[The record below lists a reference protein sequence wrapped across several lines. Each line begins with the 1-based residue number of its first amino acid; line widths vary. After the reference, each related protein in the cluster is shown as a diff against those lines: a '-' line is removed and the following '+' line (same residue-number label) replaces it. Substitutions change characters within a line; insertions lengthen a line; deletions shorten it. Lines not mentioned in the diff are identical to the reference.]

1 MQRAGHQ
8 SFSTTMLYVREAENL
23 GAHFGTPFPPLPAE
37 LLGGDSSPES
47 YEPPPE
53 SSNGADSLLIPVELT
68 RIELV
73 TSCMPCKRS
82 PN

>member
-1 MQRAGHQ
+1 MNGTWLVASLPTRVELTRIDPDWTQ
-8 SFSTTMLYVREAENL
+8 SRQGDERNL
-23 GAHFGTPFPPLPAE
+23 VGSFAT
-37 LLGGDSSPES
+37 DR
-47 YEPPPE
+47 
-53 SSNGADSLLIPVELT
+53 VELT